1 MKVTTKGPLVDKDQL
16 VRPFDV
22 FSSGRLMALYDFN
35 TFTKRDRLG
44 AIEILSFINHL
55 RGYGDEGKDIWGG

>member
-1 MKVTTKGPLVDKDQL
+1 M
-16 VRPFDV
+16 

-44 AIEILSFINHL
+44 AIEILSFISHL
-55 RGYGDEGKDIWGG
+55 RGYGDEGKDIWGDKLWSVETLVYF